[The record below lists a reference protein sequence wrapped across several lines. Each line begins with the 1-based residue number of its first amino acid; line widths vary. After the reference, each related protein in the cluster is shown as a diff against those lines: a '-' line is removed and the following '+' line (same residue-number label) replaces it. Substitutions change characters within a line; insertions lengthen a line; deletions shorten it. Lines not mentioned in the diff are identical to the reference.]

1 MEKIIEPV
9 ALELIKAEL
18 TDERKLMDTNKG
30 GNELYVVDC
39 HNAPNTLRE
48 IGRLREITYRAAG
61 GCSGKSM
68 DLDEYDL
75 MEKPYQQIIVW
86 DPDAQAIIGGYRY
99 ILGTDV
105 DLDEKGQPKVTSSHL
120 YHFTDK
126 FIKEYL
132 PYTMELGR
140 SFVRPEYQT
149 AAAGRKSHFTLDNL
163 WDGITGVV
171 LSSPGIDYLFG
182 KMTIYNS
189 YDKAA
194 RELILHFL
202 EKHFPDNDC
211 LVRPYQ
217 AMVPD
222 TDPRI
227 LELLLN
233 DDRLKADYRNL
244 KDAVHRLGTNIPPL
258 INSYINT
265 SSTMKIFGS
274 TVNDELS
281 DAIETG
287 LMIRF
292 SEINLEKKERHIR
305 AFIEKRMPRFR
316 RIRRTDLITPE
327 IEFK

>member
-9 ALELIKAEL
+9 DLDLIKAEL
-18 TDERKLMDTNKG
+18 TDEHKLMDTNKG
-30 GNELYVVDC
+30 GNELFVVDC

-105 DLDEKGQPKVTSSHL
+105 DLDEEGQPKVTSSHL

-149 AAAGRKSHFTLDNL
+149 TAAGRKSLFTLDNL

-202 EKHFPDNDC
+202 EKHFPDNDF

-217 AMVPD
+217 TMVPD

-227 LELLLN
+227 LDLLLN
-233 DDRLKADYRNL
+233 DDRLKHDYRNL

-292 SEINLEKKERHIR
+292 SEINMEKKERHIR
-305 AFIEKRMPRFR
+305 AFIEKRMPQFR

>member
-1 MEKIIEPV
+1 MLAAHLMETFRQVQKRMAGKINAVHHTIEGFASACPV
-9 ALELIKAEL
+9 FLLDILPHKC
-18 TDERKLMDTNKG
+18 G
-30 GNELYVVDC
+30 FS
-39 HNAPNTLRE
+39 NTSRA
-48 IGRLREITYRAAG
+48 TYRH
-61 GCSGKSM
+61 K
-68 DLDEYDL
+68 LFL
-75 MEKPYQQIIVW
+75 P
-86 DPDAQAIIGGYRY
+86 
-99 ILGTDV
+99 V
-105 DLDEKGQPKVTSSHL
+105 DS
-120 YHFTDK
+120 
-126 FIKEYL
+126 
-132 PYTMELGR
+132 
-140 SFVRPEYQT
+140 QT
-149 AAAGRKSHFTLDNL
+149 AAAGRKSLFTLDNL

-211 LVRPYQ
+211 LVHPYQ
-217 AMVPD
+217 TMVPD

-274 TVNDELS
+274 TINDELS

>member
-9 ALELIKAEL
+9 ALDLIKAEL

-75 MEKPYQQIIVW
+75 MDKPYQQIIVW

-105 DLDEKGQPKVTSSHL
+105 SFDEKGQPKVTSSHL

-126 FIKEYL
+126 FIRDYL

-149 AAAGRKSHFTLDNL
+149 AATGRKSLFTLDNL

-171 LSSPGIDYLFG
+171 LSSPCIDYLFG

-211 LVRPYQ
+211 LARPYQ
-217 AMVPD
+217 TMVPD

-233 DDRLKADYRNL
+233 EDRLKADYRNL

-281 DAIETG
+281 NAIETG